1 MPRVKRQER
10 ETGRRK
16 RTPFGVQ
23 SLKLDIDDETKRRL
37 EAEGK
42 VPVWI
47 NDVGNRLQEARN
59 GDYEFEHAAEVGGEV
74 KEDTRIMRRVGTTK
88 FGEATNAYL
97 MSIPKEYYDEDQDLK
112 EEANRATDRA
122 IKGGEPNGPLGID
135 KNLGTATPS
144 KVDYKP

>member
-1 MPRVKRQER
+1 MARPRRQ

-16 RTPFGVQ
+16 RNSFGTQ
-23 SLKLDIDDETKRRL
+23 RLKMDIDVETKRRI

-59 GDYEFEHAAEVGGEV
+59 GDYEFEHAAEVGGDEQA
-74 KEDTRIMRRVGTTK
+74 DTRITRRVGTSK
-88 FGEATNAYL
+88 YGEAQNAYL
-97 MSIPKEYYDEDQDLK
+97 MSIPKEYYDEDQDIK
-112 EEANRATDRA
+112 EEANRAVDLA

-135 KNLGTATPS
+135 KNLGTATAS